1 LAEEQTG
8 KVLADLIG
16 VRTVIL
22 VDAQNINRSRSAY
35 IISKIKNKDKKAFW
49 ENWLEDIIDLSF
61 WLIGYLRTKKKF
73 QDDYKETIVK
83 LDKLTSEKIE
93 PSFEEL
99 SKITD
104 DLLLLCYAL
113 GITKIENE
121 YPNPGTA
128 FVRHIRGG
136 SFNQPY

>member
-1 LAEEQTG
+1 MAEEQTG

-22 VDAQNINRSRSAY
+22 VDAQNINRSRSAF

-73 QDDYKETIVK
+73 QDDYKETIEK
-83 LDKLTSEKIE
+83 LNNLTSNKVE

-113 GITKIENE
+113 GITKIEKE
-121 YPNPGTA
+121 YSDPGTA
-128 FVRHIRGG
+128 FVSHIRGDR
-136 SFNQPY
+136 FNQQY